1 MDRKVTLGTISHG
14 TLRTV
19 DLAEAFSVELDYL
32 DSEALAAINAEY
44 AEVADAE
51 DWEDID
57 EETLSWY
64 VGALSDALQELAPP
78 YAYFG
83 ALEGDSSDFGFW
95 PDVDALQSDSN
106 VLRVSDTSEVPDDY
120 VGDVMHLSD
129 HGNVTLYTAEGG
141 RLSEVWSIV

>member
-1 MDRKVTLGTISHG
+1 MNRKVTFGTISHG

-19 DLAEAFSVELDYL
+19 DLAEAFAAELDYL
-32 DSEALAAINAEY
+32 DSEALARIDAEY

-83 ALEGDSSDFGFW
+83 ALESDSSDFGFW

-120 VGDVMHLSD
+120 VGDVMHISD

>member
-1 MDRKVTLGTISHG
+1 MNRKVTFGTISHG
-14 TLRTV
+14 TLRAV
-19 DLAEAFSVELDYL
+19 DLAEAFSAELDYL
-32 DSEALAAINAEY
+32 DSEALAKINVEY

-83 ALEGDSSDFGFW
+83 VTDGDGSDFGFW
-95 PDVDALQSDSN
+95 PDIEALDSDSG
-106 VLRVSDTSEVPDDY
+106 VLRVSDTAEVPTDY
-120 VGDVMHLSD
+120 VGDVMHVSD